1 MLIFHFQPY
10 HSQQYTQYW
19 VLLEQGLS
27 ALPINMFYQPDFFQN
42 DSLYLLPAF
51 DELLIGYTN
60 RTATINSVDNPK
72 AISNNGMFRPIIVEN
87 GRVTG
92 VWKRTSQ
99 KTKVMI
105 ELTFFS
111 GVSDFVMNALESEI
125 KKQALF
131 LSKET
136 ELVFSK

>member
-1 MLIFHFQPY
+1 
-10 HSQQYTQYW
+10 
-19 VLLEQGLS
+19 
-27 ALPINMFYQPDFFQN
+27 MFRNDQPDIFQN

-60 RTATINSVDNPK
+60 RSATINSVDNPK

-92 VWKRTSQ
+92 VWKRTTQ
-99 KTKVMI
+99 KMKIMI
-105 ELTFFS
+105 EVTFFS
-111 GVSDFVMNALESEI
+111 GASDFVMNALESEI